1 MAGKARIAAAATK
14 TAQAK
19 LKSETGIMTMY
30 PALGEKLIPGFNE
43 HHGVPY
49 VRCRRPLTT
58 RTTLS
63 PVAQHVTDCVTHHV
77 TTRAPQDPM
86 HVLASQGTLSSEGYT
101 CCNRLIKNGHMTWST
116 FAEVA
121 VFYLRTL
128 LANSFAYSTC
138 VLLAYYLRKLAL
150 LTGLPTH
157 PERLRPC
164 AAWLALCRN
173 DPHALPQSKV
183 LDCLLD

>member
-86 HVLASQGTLSSEGYT
+86 HVLASQGTLSS
-101 CCNRLIKNGHMTWST
+101 
-116 FAEVA
+116 
-121 VFYLRTL
+121 
-128 LANSFAYSTC
+128 
-138 VLLAYYLRKLAL
+138 
-150 LTGLPTH
+150 
-157 PERLRPC
+157 
-164 AAWLALCRN
+164 
-173 DPHALPQSKV
+173 
-183 LDCLLD
+183 